1 MEAAADIVSQMK
13 LWPWQW
19 RGAKT
24 TGIGSAVARAEQHEA
39 EPGLEKNRDAEH
51 VSASEGRGAGRS

>member
-1 MEAAADIVSQMK
+1 MK

-39 EPGLEKNRDAEH
+39 EPGLEKNRDVEH
-51 VSASEGRGAGRS
+51 VSV